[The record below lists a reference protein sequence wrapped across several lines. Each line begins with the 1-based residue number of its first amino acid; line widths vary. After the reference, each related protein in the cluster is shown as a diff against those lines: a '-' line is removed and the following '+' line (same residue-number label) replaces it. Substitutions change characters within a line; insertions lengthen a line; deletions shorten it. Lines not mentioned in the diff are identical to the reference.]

1 MTRFLK
7 EQQQKL
13 DLQIRDES
21 KKGSPLPEK
30 SSGEEL
36 FLCLDGLAVT
46 EGYADVALA
55 VDRKVI
61 RQGVEIIKGE
71 CGQGFWQFLKGGKEI
86 LDAAFLRL
94 CLADLLIQILDSGFE
109 RFVPGGKVIVFFLV
123 GLLVES
129 DVGVFV
135 DVLLDGIGNDLCF
148 FQ

>member
-55 VDRKVI
+55 VDRNAEHAI
-61 RQGVEIIKGE
+61 RISSA
-71 CGQGFWQFLKGGKEI
+71 LGKMVSGPWGKMG
-86 LDAAFLRL
+86 L
-94 CLADLLIQILDSGFE
+94 CQIEKFE
-109 RFVPGGKVIVFFLV
+109 G
-123 GLLVES
+123 
-129 DVGVFV
+129 
-135 DVLLDGIGNDLCF
+135 
-148 FQ
+148 